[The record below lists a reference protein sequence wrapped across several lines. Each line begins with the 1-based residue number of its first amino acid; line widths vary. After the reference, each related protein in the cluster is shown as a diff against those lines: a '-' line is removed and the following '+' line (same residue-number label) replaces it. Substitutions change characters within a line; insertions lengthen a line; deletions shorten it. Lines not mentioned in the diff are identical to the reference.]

1 MRLLVADNSGV
12 RLVKCI
18 QKAMKVGDVVRVVTV
33 KSSKQMAKMHK
44 AVMIS
49 TKKPYRRPDGTRL
62 RFDTNSCVILDEKG
76 SPVANRV
83 TAPIPYELR
92 AKKMTKLF
100 SLSKLKPV

>member
-18 QKAMKVGDVVRVVTV
+18 QKALKVGEVLRVVTV
-33 KSSKQMAKMHK
+33 RSKKQTNKLQK

-49 TKKPYRRPDGTRL
+49 TKKPFRRPDGSRV
-62 RFDTNSCVILDEKG
+62 RFDTNACVILDEKG

-83 TAPIPYELR
+83 TAPIPFELR

-100 SLSKLKPV
+100 SLSKFKPV